1 MKMGLIMKIAG
12 GIVGAAFLGFV
23 LIQFIPVDRS
33 NPPVVQEP
41 NWDSPQTKV
50 LMERACYDC
59 HSNQTKWPAYSYVA
73 PVSLLVADHVQ
84 EGRHEFNL
92 SDWGRNPGEGEEM
105 IEEIQKGEM
114 PMASYLLL
122 HPEARLT
129 DAEKDLLIAGIEAT
143 FGMEGDEA
151 GEHGE
156 HSERYEDGETEQ
168 NN

>member
-1 MKMGLIMKIAG
+1 MKIGLILKIAG
-12 GIVGAAFLGFV
+12 GIVGVAVLGFV

-41 NWDSPQTKV
+41 NWDSPQTKA
-50 LMERACYDC
+50 LMERACFDC

-73 PVSLLVADHVQ
+73 PVSLLVAHHVE

-92 SDWGRNPGEGEEM
+92 SDWGRNPSEGEEM
-105 IEEIQKGEM
+105 IEQIQKGEM
-114 PMASYLLL
+114 PMSSYLLL

-129 DAEKDLLIAGIEAT
+129 DAEKDLLVAGIKAT
-143 FGMEGDEA
+143 FGTEGGEA
-151 GEHGE
+151 
-156 HSERYEDGETEQ
+156 SERGMRFETNEIEQ